1 MIISIKYSIST
12 NKTFARTQRAQYIAR
27 LQLTHRISC
36 NSLFLRWEGESTFAL
51 QEASPRLNYWW
62 TWCVC
67 TVVVGYKLFS
77 GEILYWVTSH
87 PTLLARLPNVIVDTS
102 FLIWNEGVSGGDG
115 KTCSR
120 QLNKWFAYIT
130 EYFTFHTFLLSL
142 EFLYCMPDRYSCTH
156 SFHLTT
162 SRLHVLN

>member
-1 MIISIKYSIST
+1 MTSLFEFSFATMFMAPPLSMIISIKYSIST

-36 NSLFLRWEGESTFAL
+36 NSLFLWWEGESTFAL

-67 TVVVGYKLFS
+67 TVVGYKLFS

-87 PTLLARLPNVIVDTS
+87 PTLLTRLPNVIVNTS
-102 FLIWNEGVSGGDG
+102 IVFLDIKRW
-115 KTCSR
+115 C
-120 QLNKWFAYIT
+120 KW
-130 EYFTFHTFLLSL
+130 
-142 EFLYCMPDRYSCTH
+142 RW
-156 SFHLTT
+156 
-162 SRLHVLN
+162 R